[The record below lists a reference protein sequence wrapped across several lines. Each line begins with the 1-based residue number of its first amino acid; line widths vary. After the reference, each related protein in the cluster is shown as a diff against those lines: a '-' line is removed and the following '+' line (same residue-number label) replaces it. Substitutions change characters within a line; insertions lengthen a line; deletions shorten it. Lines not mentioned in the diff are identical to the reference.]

1 MPIEKC
7 YLVYLPVEYI
17 HFTLLFLIFYEPSVK
32 NVLSIS
38 HIYLHITQFLLSHQ
52 YIILSLTLLMFRY
65 LFFLSVKSFLQSR
78 DVPAHEDGG
87 GSGDSDVWL

>member
-1 MPIEKC
+1 
-7 YLVYLPVEYI
+7 
-17 HFTLLFLIFYEPSVK
+17 
-32 NVLSIS
+32 
-38 HIYLHITQFLLSHQ
+38 
-52 YIILSLTLLMFRY
+52 MFRY